1 MEYAALATALIG
13 IVTPFLKSAAGKW
26 ADKAGEKLG
35 EKVGEAAWNEH
46 GSIWQKMK
54 GLFAGDEEILH
65 IYEKYPGSDEVQK
78 DFAKTLEE
86 KLAAAPDTARELNTM
101 VEKMPAS
108 STKTNIITQS
118 GDSNVAVMDNPGSTV
133 NITR

>member
-13 IVTPFLKSAAGKW
+13 IVTPFLKSAAGKL

-35 EKVGEAAWNEH
+35 EKAGEAAWNEH
-46 GSIWQKMK
+46 GSIWEKMK
-54 GLFAGDEEILH
+54 GLFHGDEEILH
-65 IYEKYPGSDEVQK
+65 IYEKYPSSDEVQK
-78 DFAKTLEE
+78 DFAKSLEE
-86 KLAAAPDTARELNTM
+86 KLAAAPDTAKELNTM

-108 STKTNIITQS
+108 TKTNTINQS
-118 GDSNVAVMDNPGSTV
+118 GDNNVAVTDNPGSTV